1 MLMTHFNQLEDEL
14 LAVAQRPASSGH
26 AIHKGTP
33 RESFV
38 RTYLES
44 HLSSLLAIGSG
55 EVIDCNSQPG
65 DSRPQVDLVVYK
77 RQYPKLHF
85 GGGIDAFFAESVL
98 ATIEVKSTVT
108 KEDVRQAMRAA
119 LKLKALARD
128 PASVWTIG
136 PGYKPPGM
144 LCFLVAYDGPA
155 RMETMRGWVR
165 ELDTELG
172 VNYPPMGAALDDRL
186 KVVAPALDGAFVF
199 GKGFVVHD
207 SLPVSIIPDT
217 QRAQIPFRWVT
228 ANVERGGLLLFFC
241 VLSTA
246 GTGVLFHGL
255 NAIPYL
261 QGAHLGANTRVIV
274 DT

>member
-1 MLMTHFNQLEDEL
+1 MLITHFSHLEKEL
-14 LAVAQRPASSGH
+14 LTVAQRPASSGH
-26 AIHKGTP
+26 SLHKGTP

-55 EVIDCNSQPG
+55 EVIDCTSRPS
-65 DSRPQVDLVVYK
+65 DPRPQVDLVVYK
-77 RQYPKLHF
+77 RQYPKLNL

-108 KEDVRQAMRAA
+108 KDELRQAMRAA

-128 PASVWTIG
+128 QASVWTIG

-144 LCFLVAYDGPA
+144 LCFVVAYDGPA
-155 RMETMRGWVR
+155 QMETLQGWVR
-165 ELDTELG
+165 ELDAELG
-172 VNYPPMGAALDDRL
+172 VIYAPLGATLGERL
-186 KVVAPALDGAFVF
+186 QSVAPALDGIFVF

-207 SLPVSIIPDT
+207 SLPITLITDT
-217 QRAQIPFRWVT
+217 QRAEIPFRWVT
-228 ANVERGGLLLFFC
+228 VNVTRGGLLLFFC

-246 GTGVLFHGL
+246 GAGVVFHGL
-255 NAIPYL
+255 NALPYL
-261 QGAHLGANTRVIV
+261 QKARFDAKVIL
-274 DT
+274 DS